1 MLTTDRYGN
10 VWQQVAGFLKEL
22 QKNVLR
28 LARWETITQ
37 TFYILYIL
45 YIVLAEKAGR
55 AGRLS
60 AGRVK
65 QQSVML

>member
-1 MLTTDRYGN
+1 M
-10 VWQQVAGFLKEL
+10 
-22 QKNVLR
+22 
-28 LARWETITQ
+28 
-37 TFYILYIL
+37 YIL

-65 QQSVML
+65 QQSVMLRP